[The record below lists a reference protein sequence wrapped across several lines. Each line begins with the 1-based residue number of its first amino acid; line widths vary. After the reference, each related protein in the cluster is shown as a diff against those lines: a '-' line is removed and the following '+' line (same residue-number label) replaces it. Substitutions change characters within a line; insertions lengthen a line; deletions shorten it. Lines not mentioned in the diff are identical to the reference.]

1 MNNLGQAT
9 EAMAR
14 VATQTANQQAQLT
27 AALQRLVEEPRQGTR
42 APAATPGPA
51 SVPFDTGGKILK
63 PPEAFSP
70 AAIEEVSQWSDWAF
84 TFNIFL
90 AFMDQAFLTDLKSAE
105 DQKVEISSD
114 ISNTVFGDDRERMN
128 RGLKLYSVLS
138 SYLKNRLLKVLR
150 SVSGM
155 NGFEVWS
162 KLTAELEP
170 SSRSRS
176 LAMAQALVG
185 FPAMSKGASLMD
197 YVLTFEKLISEY
209 EKISGTKYDDN
220 LKIGTLLKGIPQNL
234 KQHVMVD
241 ITDRTTYDELR
252 TKLLQ
257 YERSNQ
263 TWSAENILG
272 SLSVPDP
279 TTHTHTSSKPY
290 QGPIPMELYRIYFR
304 KGKGDQK
311 GKSDKGKSGKG
322 KGDRGKGKG
331 YGGRKGGR
339 GSKGKGRGFGRGFG
353 KGKGKGKKGGKNV
366 RQVEG
371 KGYESGKGKG
381 GQGVVCY
388 NCGKTGHI
396 ASECWSAPSGKG
408 KGKGGKGKV
417 RNVQETGE
425 EDWSTDPQASS
436 STQPQA
442 RTAPAA
448 KGNEQVRR
456 LVTTPMPIIEEVDDD
471 DDDDYVD
478 LIGMFEDLAH
488 DWSVRAV
495 KMTESEQLVKVVNMA
510 DESDEEEY
518 ERDELHEWYEDL
530 GVDKLNSKK
539 AKPGENILR
548 WDETKQDWMVKPFE
562 IPSPGFT
569 DSEEEIDLSKQDWL
583 EKPVEIPSPGHHI
596 RAVSARYS
604 EPLVEVVLDSGA
616 NCHVLPLSYYSEDL
630 GTVEFPALGMVIQD
644 AQGNRI
650 RTTETRANITFEFQR
665 TDGRVIKVRNAAVFG
680 DVTQPLFAVGKLWK
694 VGWAL
699 DPLDQFNA
707 FLKKGGARVPVRF
720 VRNST
725 VTDLKIYRAQV
736 KVVKEEEPQVRK
748 LTLIKQME
756 EDFEKMK
763 YHEGWFFTS
772 DGKPARFD
780 WDKNTTYDTT
790 KDEVKTFKYR
800 TTLVTR
806 YEGEEIIW
814 NELEFF
820 ECAEEWKGSEEVH
833 IDLAKEHSVIITI
846 LERKSVGLD
855 EYGDYERPVKKK
867 RKEQEREEDVEM
879 KPSGESSAGS
889 AEKKKTVG
897 EMEEESRQAMEEL
910 FPRKPPKEDEG
921 EWKIIENK
929 LPSLGER
936 MEEAMVVAGVEL
948 TPDSTLKKLRTA
960 CEFLKIG
967 KTGSKAQVWQ
977 RLKQAVS
984 ANKMKELVEPGRN
997 LKGTRSGILK
1007 RAKRRE
1013 KTRGTSRRREKET
1026 RAYAFAKGRLV

>member
-1 MNNLGQAT
+1 
-9 EAMAR
+9 
-14 VATQTANQQAQLT
+14 
-27 AALQRLVEEPRQGTR
+27 
-42 APAATPGPA
+42 
-51 SVPFDTGGKILK
+51 
-63 PPEAFSP
+63 
-70 AAIEEVSQWSDWAF
+70 
-84 TFNIFL
+84 
-90 AFMDQAFLTDLKSAE
+90 
-105 DQKVEISSD
+105 
-114 ISNTVFGDDRERMN
+114 
-128 RGLKLYSVLS
+128 
-138 SYLKNRLLKVLR
+138 
-150 SVSGM
+150 
-155 NGFEVWS
+155 
-162 KLTAELEP
+162 
-170 SSRSRS
+170 
-176 LAMAQALVG
+176 
-185 FPAMSKGASLMD
+185 MD
-197 YVLTFEKLISEY
+197 YVLTFEKLISEC

-279 TTHTHTSSKPY
+279 TTHTSSKPY
-290 QGPIPMELYRIYFR
+290 QGPIPVELDRIYFR

-311 GKSDKGKSGKG
+311 GKGDKGKGGKG

-353 KGKGKGKKGGKNV
+353 KGRGKGKKGGKNV

-371 KGYESGKGKG
+371 KGYESGKGKS

-471 DDDDYVD
+471 DYVD

-495 KMTESEQLVKVVNMA
+495 KMIESEQLVKVVNMA
-510 DESDEEEY
+510 DGSDEEEY

-530 GVDKLNSKK
+530 EVDKLNSKK

-569 DSEEEIDLSKQDWL
+569 DSEEEIDLSTQDWL

-616 NCHVLPLSYYSEDL
+616 DCHVLPLSYYSEDL
-630 GTVEFPALGMVIQD
+630 GTVEFPALRMVIQD

-665 TDGRVIKVRNAAVFG
+665 TDGRVIKVRDSAVFG

-694 VGWAL
+694 VGWGL

-707 FLKKGGARVPVRF
+707 FLKKGGARVPVSF

-763 YHEGWFFTS
+763 YHEGWFFMS

-780 WDKNTTYDTT
+780 WDKNTTYDPTR
-790 KDEVKTFKYR
+790 DEVKTFKYR

-833 IDLAKEHSVIITI
+833 IDLAKEYSVIITI
-846 LERKSVGLD
+846 LERRSVGLD

-879 KPSGESSAGS
+879 KPSEEPSAGS
-889 AEKKKTVG
+889 AEKKTVG

-910 FPRKPPKEDEG
+910 FPSEPPKEDEG
-921 EWKIIENK
+921 EWKIIEEK

-948 TPDSTLKKLRTA
+948 TPYSTLKKLRTA

-967 KTGSKAQVWQ
+967 KTGSKAQVWH

-984 ANKMKELVEPGRN
+984 ANKMKEL
-997 LKGTRSGILK
+997 
-1007 RAKRRE
+1007 
-1013 KTRGTSRRREKET
+1013 
-1026 RAYAFAKGRLV
+1026 

>member
-1 MNNLGQAT
+1 MLMNNLGQAT

-27 AALQRLVEEPRQGTR
+27 AALQRLVEDPRQGTR
-42 APAATPGPA
+42 APVATSGPA

-70 AAIEEVSQWSDWAF
+70 ATIEEEVSQWSDWAF
-84 TFNIFL
+84 TFKNFL

-114 ISNTVFGDDRERMN
+114 ISNTFFGDDRERMN
-128 RGLKLYSVLS
+128 RGMKLYSVLS
-138 SYLKNRLLKVLR
+138 SYLRNRPLKVLR

-155 NGFEVWS
+155 NGFEVWR

-279 TTHTHTSSKPY
+279 TTHTSSKPY
-290 QGPIPMELYRIYFR
+290 QGPIPMELDRIYFR

-311 GKSDKGKSGKG
+311 GKGDKGKGGKG

-339 GSKGKGRGFGRGFG
+339 GSKGKGRGFG
-353 KGKGKGKKGGKNV
+353 KGKGNKGGKNV
-366 RQVEG
+366 QQVEG
-371 KGYESGKGKG
+371 KGYESGKGK
-381 GQGVVCY
+381 
-388 NCGKTGHI
+388 TGHI
-396 ASECWSAPSGKG
+396 ASECWSTPSGKG

-471 DDDDYVD
+471 DYVD

-488 DWSVRAV
+488 DWSVRAAKV
-495 KMTESEQLVKVVNMA
+495 IESEQLVKVVNMA
-510 DESDEEEY
+510 DGSDEEEY

-530 GVDKLNSKK
+530 EVDKLPSS
-539 AKPGENILR
+539 KPGENVLR

-604 EPLVEVVLDSGA
+604 EPLIEVVLDSGA
-616 NCHVLPLSYYSEDL
+616 DCHVLPLSYYSEDL
-630 GTVEFPALGMVIQD
+630 GTVEFPALRILIQD

-665 TDGRVIKVRNAAVFG
+665 TDGRVIKVRDSAVFG

-694 VGWAL
+694 VGWRL

-707 FLKKGGARVPVRF
+707 FLKKGGARVPLRF
-720 VRNST
+720 VRNFHGDRPQDLQST
-725 VTDLKIYRAQV
+725 SEGGKRRRTTSEKVDVDQTDGRRLR
-736 KVVKEEEPQVRK
+736 
-748 LTLIKQME
+748 
-756 EDFEKMK
+756 
-763 YHEGWFFTS
+763 
-772 DGKPARFD
+772 
-780 WDKNTTYDTT
+780 
-790 KDEVKTFKYR
+790 KDEV
-800 TTLVTR
+800 
-806 YEGEEIIW
+806 
-814 NELEFF
+814 
-820 ECAEEWKGSEEVH
+820 
-833 IDLAKEHSVIITI
+833 
-846 LERKSVGLD
+846 
-855 EYGDYERPVKKK
+855 
-867 RKEQEREEDVEM
+867 
-879 KPSGESSAGS
+879 
-889 AEKKKTVG
+889 
-897 EMEEESRQAMEEL
+897 
-910 FPRKPPKEDEG
+910 
-921 EWKIIENK
+921 
-929 LPSLGER
+929 
-936 MEEAMVVAGVEL
+936 
-948 TPDSTLKKLRTA
+948 
-960 CEFLKIG
+960 
-967 KTGSKAQVWQ
+967 
-977 RLKQAVS
+977 
-984 ANKMKELVEPGRN
+984 
-997 LKGTRSGILK
+997 
-1007 RAKRRE
+1007 
-1013 KTRGTSRRREKET
+1013 SRRMVFHVRWK
-1026 RAYAFAKGRLV
+1026 ASKV